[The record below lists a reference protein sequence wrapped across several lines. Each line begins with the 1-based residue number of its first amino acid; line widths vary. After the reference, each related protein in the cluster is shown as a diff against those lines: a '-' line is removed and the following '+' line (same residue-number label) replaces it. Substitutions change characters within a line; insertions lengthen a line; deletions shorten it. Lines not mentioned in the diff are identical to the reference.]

1 MRKFQLAIH
10 HIVGRPLRSALTVL
24 GISIACAGSLSVTGL
39 IQGVQDS
46 LEQGMEEPGAD
57 FVVGERASFSLV
69 GGSLPEALGPKLM
82 EVPGVEQ
89 VSGVL
94 FNVETVDNSG
104 NVVVSGWPRES
115 FLWKSLDLAEGRIP
129 AADETRSIVLGQS
142 IASALRK
149 TVGDEI
155 EIRFTKFRIVGVAR
169 FTSYLNQNIALI
181 PLDVLQEFLN
191 RQGSVT
197 FYQVRLQRP
206 LDTEQ
211 IAAIR
216 TNLSMAA
223 GNYAVFDS
231 GEFASDIRLIQVIRA
246 IADTISAIML
256 GLALVLV
263 ATTLLMAVNE
273 RTYEIGV
280 LAALGWSDFAILSLI
295 VLEGVLISAVGAVLG
310 VVLGLGVMEVAADT
324 DMAAGYLRPYTTGA
338 LILRTIVLT
347 IAIGTLGA
355 LYPAEG
361 NQARSGRGSA
371 APIAV
376 IAEASRPH

>member
-57 FVVGERASFSLV
+57 FMVGERASFSLV
-69 GGSLPEALGPKLM
+69 GGSLPEALGPKLT

-104 NVVVSGWPRES
+104 NVVVSGWPHDS
-115 FLWKSLDLAEGRIP
+115 FLWRSLDLAEGRIP
-129 AADETRSIVLGQS
+129 AADENRSIVLGQS
-142 IASALRK
+142 IAGALRK

-155 EIRFTKFRIVGVAR
+155 EIRFTKFRVVGIAR
-169 FTSYLNQNIALI
+169 FSSYLNQNIALV
-181 PLDVLQEFLN
+181 PLNVLQEFLN

-197 FYQVRLQRP
+197 FFQVRLARP
-206 LDTEQ
+206 LDTER

-216 TNLSMAA
+216 MDLQTAA
-223 GNYAVFDS
+223 GNYQVFDS
-231 GEFASDIRLIQVIRA
+231 GEFTNDIRLIQVIRA

-280 LAALGWSDFAILSLI
+280 LAALGWSDMGILSLI
-295 VLEGVLISAVGAVLG
+295 VLEGVLVSAFGALLG
-310 VVLGLGVMEVAADT
+310 IAIGLGVMEVAAGT
-324 DMAAGYLRPYTTGA
+324 DMAAGYLRPYTTFP
-338 LILRTIVLT
+338 LILRTVLLT

-355 LYPAEG
+355 LYPAWR
-361 NQARSGRGSA
+361 ATRLD
-371 APIAV
+371 P
-376 IAEASRPH
+376 AEALRRQ

>member
-24 GISIACAGSLSVTGL
+24 GISIACAGSLAVTGL
-39 IQGVQDS
+39 IQGVQDF
-46 LEQGMEEPGAD
+46 LQQGMEEPGAD
-57 FVVGERASFSLV
+57 FIVGERASFSLV
-69 GGSLPEALGPKLM
+69 GGSLPEALGAKLM

-94 FNVETVDNSG
+94 FNVETVDSSG
-104 NVVVSGWPRES
+104 NVVVSGWPRDS

-129 AADETRSIVLGQS
+129 QPDENRSIVLGQS
-142 IASALRK
+142 IAGALRK

-155 EIRFTKFRIVGVAR
+155 DIRFTKFRIVGIAQ
-169 FTSYLNQNIALI
+169 FNSYLNQNIALI
-181 PLDVLQEFLN
+181 PLDVLQDFLN

-197 FYQVRLQRP
+197 FFQVRLERP
-206 LDTEQ
+206 LDTER

-216 TNLSMAA
+216 MDLSTAA

-231 GEFASDIRLIQVIRA
+231 GEFTSDIRLIRVIRA
-246 IADTISAIML
+246 VADTISAIML

-280 LAALGWSDFAILSLI
+280 LAALGWSDFGILSLI
-295 VLEGVLISAVGAVLG
+295 VLEGVLMTAVGAL
-310 VVLGLGVMEVAADT
+310 LGLGLGLVVMEVAADT
-324 DMAAGYLRPYTTGA
+324 DMAAGYLRPYTNAG
-338 LILRTIVLT
+338 LVLRTVLLT

-355 LYPAEG
+355 LYPAWR
-361 NQARSGRGSA
+361 ATRLD
-371 APIAV
+371 P
-376 IAEASRPH
+376 AEALRRQ

>member
-1 MRKFQLAIH
+1 MRKLQLAVH

-24 GISIACAGSLSVTGL
+24 GISIASAGFLSVTGL

-69 GGSLPEALGPKLM
+69 GGSLPESLREKLL
-82 EVPGVEQ
+82 EVPGVEE

-104 NVVVSGWPRES
+104 NVVVSGWPRDS

-129 AADETRSIVLGQS
+129 SADEDRSIVMGQS
-142 IASALRK
+142 IAGALKK
-149 TVGDEI
+149 TVGDEV
-155 EIRFTKFRIVGVAR
+155 EIRFTKFRIVGIAR
-169 FTSYLNQNIALI
+169 FSSYLNQNIALV
-181 PLDVLQEFLN
+181 PLDVLQQFLN
-191 RQGSVT
+191 RQDAVT
-197 FYQVRLQRP
+197 FFQVRLQRP
-206 LDTEQ
+206 VDTER
-211 IAAIR
+211 IPAIR
-216 TNLSMAA
+216 ADLQAAA

-231 GEFASDIRLIQVIRA
+231 GEFTSDIRLIRVIRA
-246 IADTISAIML
+246 VADTISAVML

-295 VLEGVLISAVGAVLG
+295 VLEGVLITAVGALLG
-310 VVLGLGVMEVAADT
+310 LVLGLGVMEVAANT
-324 DMAAGYLRPYTTGA
+324 DMAAGYLRPYTTGG
-338 LILRTIVLT
+338 LILRTVLLT

-355 LYPAEG
+355 LYPAWR
-361 NQARSGRGSA
+361 ATRLD
-371 APIAV
+371 P
-376 IAEASRPH
+376 AEALRRQ

>member
-1 MRKFQLAIH
+1 MSLPWRRAADAGSRSWTGGSCPTATMRRFQLALH
-10 HIVGRPLRSALTVL
+10 HIVGRPLRSALTVI

-69 GGSLPEALGPKLM
+69 GGSLPDQLGKQLM
-82 EVPGVEQ
+82 AVPGVAE

-104 NVVVSGWPRES
+104 NVVVSGWPRDS
-115 FLWKSLDLAEGRIP
+115 FLWKSLDLVEGRVP
-129 AADETRSIVLGQS
+129 AVDENRSVVLGQS
-142 IASALRK
+142 IAGALRK

-155 EIRFTKFRIVGVAR
+155 EMRFTKFRIVGIAQ
-169 FTSYLNQNIALI
+169 FSSYLNQNIALL

-197 FYQVRLQRP
+197 YFQVRLARP
-206 LDTEQ
+206 IDPDA
-211 IAAIR
+211 IPAAR
-216 TNLSMAA
+216 AALAAAA
-223 GNYAVFDS
+223 GNYQVFDS
-231 GEFASDIRLIQVIRA
+231 GEFTSDIRLIRVIRA
-246 IADTISAIML
+246 VADTISAIML

-280 LAALGWSDFAILSLI
+280 LAALGWSDFGILSLI
-295 VLEGVLISAVGAVLG
+295 VLEGILLSAIGALLG
-310 VVLGLGVMEVAADT
+310 LVLGLGVMEVAADT
-324 DMAAGYLRPYTTGA
+324 DMAAGY
-338 LILRTIVLT
+338 
-347 IAIGTLGA
+347 
-355 LYPAEG
+355 
-361 NQARSGRGSA
+361 
-371 APIAV
+371 
-376 IAEASRPH
+376 

>member
-57 FVVGERASFSLV
+57 FMVGERASFSLV

-104 NVVVSGWPRES
+104 NVVVSGWPHDS
-115 FLWKSLDLAEGRIP
+115 FLWKSLDLAAGRIP
-129 AADETRSIVLGQS
+129 ATEENRSIVLGQS
-142 IASALRK
+142 IAAALKK

-155 EIRFTKFRIVGVAR
+155 EIRFTKFRIVGIAR
-169 FTSYLNQNIALI
+169 FSSYLNQNIALI
-181 PLDVLQEFLN
+181 PLNVLQEFLN

-197 FYQVRLQRP
+197 FYQVRLTRP
-206 LDTEQ
+206 LDTER

-216 TNLSMAA
+216 TDLSAAA
-223 GNYAVFDS
+223 GNYQVFDS
-231 GEFASDIRLIQVIRA
+231 GEFTNDIRLIQVIRA

-280 LAALGWSDFAILSLI
+280 LAALGWSDFGILSLI
-295 VLEGVLISAVGAVLG
+295 VLEGVLITAVGALLG
-310 VVLGLGVMEVAADT
+310 IVIGLGVMEVAADT
-324 DMAAGYLRPYTTGA
+324 DMAAGYLRPYTTFA
-338 LILRTIVLT
+338 LILRTVLLT

-355 LYPAEG
+355 LYPAWR
-361 NQARSGRGSA
+361 ATRLD
-371 APIAV
+371 P
-376 IAEASRPH
+376 AEALRRQ

>member
-69 GGSLPEALGPKLM
+69 GGSLPESLGTKLV
-82 EVPGVEQ
+82 EVPGVEE

-104 NVVVSGWPRES
+104 NAVISGWPRNS
-115 FLWKSLDLAEGRIP
+115 FLWKSLDLIEGRLP
-129 AADETRSIVLGQS
+129 AADENRSVVLGQS
-142 IASALRK
+142 IAGALRK
-149 TVGDEI
+149 SVGDDI
-155 EIRFTKFRIVGVAR
+155 EMRFTKFRIVGIAQ
-169 FTSYLNQNIALI
+169 FSSYLNQNIALI
-181 PLDVLQEFLN
+181 PLDALQEFLN

-197 FYQVRLQRP
+197 YFQVRLARP
-206 LDTEQ
+206 LDTER
-211 IAAIR
+211 IAGIR
-216 TNLSMAA
+216 ANLAA
-223 GNYAVFDS
+223 SAGSYQVFDS
-231 GEFASDIRLIQVIRA
+231 GEFTSDIRLIRVIRA
-246 IADTISAIML
+246 VADTISAIML

-280 LAALGWSDFAILSLI
+280 LAALGWSDFGILSLI
-295 VLEGVLISAVGAVLG
+295 VLEGVLLSAIGAL
-310 VVLGLGVMEVAADT
+310 LGLGLGLLVMEVAADT
-324 DMAAGYLRPYTTGA
+324 EMAAGYLRPYTTGA
-338 LILRTIVLT
+338 LIMRTVLLT

-355 LYPAEG
+355 LYPAWR
-361 NQARSGRGSA
+361 ATRLD
-371 APIAV
+371 P
-376 IAEASRPH
+376 AEALRRQ

>member
-57 FVVGERASFSLV
+57 FMVGERASFSLV
-69 GGSLPEALGPKLM
+69 GGSLPESLGPQLM
-82 EVPGVEQ
+82 EVPGVEE

-104 NVVVSGWPRES
+104 NVVVSGWPQGS
-115 FLWKSLDLAEGRIP
+115 FLWRGLDLAEGRLP
-129 AADETRSIVLGQS
+129 EASENRSIVLGQS
-142 IASALRK
+142 IAGALRK

-169 FTSYLNQNIALI
+169 FSSYLNQNIALI
-181 PLDVLQEFLN
+181 PLNVLQEFLN

-197 FYQVRLQRP
+197 FYQVRLTRP
-206 LDTEQ
+206 LDTER
-211 IAAIR
+211 IATIR
-216 TNLSMAA
+216 TALSAAA

-231 GEFASDIRLIQVIRA
+231 GEFTNDIRLIQVIRA

-280 LAALGWSDFAILSLI
+280 LAALGWSDFGILSLI
-295 VLEGVLISAVGAVLG
+295 VLEGVLISALGALLG

-338 LILRTIVLT
+338 LILRTVLLT

-355 LYPAEG
+355 LYPAWR
-361 NQARSGRGSA
+361 ATRLD
-371 APIAV
+371 P
-376 IAEASRPH
+376 AEALRRQ

>member
-10 HIVGRPLRSALTVL
+10 HIMGRPLRSALTVI
-24 GISIACAGSLSVTGL
+24 GISIACAGSLAVTGL

-57 FVVGERASFSLV
+57 FMVGERASFSLV
-69 GGSLPEALGPKLM
+69 GGSLPESLAAPLM
-82 EVPGVEQ
+82 QVPGVEQ

-115 FLWKSLDLAEGRIP
+115 FLWKSLDLAEGQIP
-129 AADETRSIVLGQS
+129 AADETRSVVLGQS
-142 IASALRK
+142 IAGALKK

-155 EIRFTKFRIVGVAR
+155 EIRFTKFRVVGIAR
-169 FTSYLNQNIALI
+169 FSSYLNQNIALV
-181 PLDVLQEFLN
+181 PLEVLQEFLN

-197 FYQVRLQRP
+197 FFQIRLTRP
-206 LDTEQ
+206 IDTER

-216 TNLSMAA
+216 MGLTTAA

-231 GEFASDIRLIQVIRA
+231 GEFTSDIRLIRVIRA
-246 IADTISAIML
+246 VADTISAIML

-280 LAALGWSDFAILSLI
+280 LAALGWSDFGILSLI
-295 VLEGVLISAVGAVLG
+295 VLEGVLITTVGAL
-310 VVLGLGVMEVAADT
+310 LGLGLGFLVMQVAADT
-324 DMAAGYLRPYTTGA
+324 DMAAGYLRPYTNTG
-338 LILRTIVLT
+338 LVLRTVLLT

-355 LYPAEG
+355 LYPAWR
-361 NQARSGRGSA
+361 ATRLD
-371 APIAV
+371 P
-376 IAEASRPH
+376 AEALRRQ